1 MFLWP
6 SQACSAR
13 VSWVNRHLAVP
24 HRALGRKSL
33 LALLYPLQD
42 RFYTERE
49 QSSFDGTS
57 DECPGGLSVAP
68 EQALGP
74 LGKRLRRYVPRR
86 IVRRRHLCASVKCRM
101 DARH

>member
-49 QSSFDGTS
+49 QSRAASTELQTSALADLASLRSRLWDLLANDYAATYLDASFVDAIS
-57 DECPGGLSVAP
+57 A
-68 EQALGP
+68 
-74 LGKRLRRYVPRR
+74 RR
-86 IVRRRHLCASVKCRM
+86 
-101 DARH
+101 